1 MIVGLGAGPRD
12 NRKIEARPDVLTF
25 TSPELAAD
33 QTMIGPV
40 TATIHLRSSLVHT
53 DVFVRI
59 CEVHPDGRSMNM
71 SDGIVRLD
79 EQNAPA
85 DDDGIRVVQLELWPV
100 GHVFRRGHRIRVQ
113 VSSGAHP
120 RYLRNLGT
128 GEPIASATTMKAAH
142 QEVFHDP
149 THPSA
154 VVLPLAARSMPS
166 GH

>member
-1 MIVGLGAGPRD
+1 MVGLAAGARD

-25 TSPELAAD
+25 TGTELAAD
-33 QTMIGPV
+33 HAMAGPV

-59 CEVHPDGRSMNM
+59 CDVHPGGRSLNV
-71 SDGIVRLD
+71 SDGILRLD
-79 EQNAPA
+79 DQNAPA
-85 DDDGIRVVQLELWPV
+85 DEDGIRVAQLELWPL

-128 GEPIASATTMKAAH
+128 GEPIAVATTMQAAD
-142 QEVFHDP
+142 QEIFHDP
-149 THPSA
+149 AHPSA
-154 VVLPLAARSMPS
+154 VVLPTAAAPTT
-166 GH
+166 